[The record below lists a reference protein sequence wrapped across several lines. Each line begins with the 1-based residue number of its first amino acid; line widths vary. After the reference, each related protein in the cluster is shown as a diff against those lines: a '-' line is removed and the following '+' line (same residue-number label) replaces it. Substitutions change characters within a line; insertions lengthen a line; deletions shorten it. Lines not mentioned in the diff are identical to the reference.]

1 MLESYSVSL
10 PKKSRQGDSLTSIYL
25 YNLTKNL
32 TAQSAHLNYAAYD
45 MENELYIFGINI
57 DLDETYVYETL
68 IGDVS
73 DDGVINIKDITA
85 IQYHIAKTTTLKG
98 GRLTAADTNR
108 DGRGDILDATGLQKY
123 IAEIISER

>member
-1 MLESYSVSL
+1 MNNIRNQVTEIVNNNPDY
-10 PKKSRQGDSLTSIYL
+10 
-25 YNLTKNL
+25 
-32 TAQSAHLNYAAYD
+32 AYD

-85 IQYHIAKTTTLKG
+85 IQYHIAKFTTLKG

>member
-1 MLESYSVSL
+1 MRYC
-10 PKKSRQGDSLTSIYL
+10 
-25 YNLTKNL
+25 
-32 TAQSAHLNYAAYD
+32 LNNNPDYAYD

-57 DLDETYVYETL
+57 DLDETL

-85 IQYHIAKTTTLKG
+85 IQYHIAKFTTLKG

>member
-1 MLESYSVSL
+1 MNNIRNQVTEIVNNNPDY
-10 PKKSRQGDSLTSIYL
+10 
-25 YNLTKNL
+25 
-32 TAQSAHLNYAAYD
+32 AYD

-57 DLDETYVYETL
+57 DLDETL

-85 IQYHIAKTTTLKG
+85 IQYHIAKFTTLKG

>member
-1 MLESYSVSL
+1 MNNIRNQVTEIVNNNPDY
-10 PKKSRQGDSLTSIYL
+10 
-25 YNLTKNL
+25 
-32 TAQSAHLNYAAYD
+32 AYD

-85 IQYHIAKTTTLKG
+85 IHYHIAKFTTLKG

-108 DGRGDILDATGLQKY
+108 DGSLSIADIALIYG
-123 IAEIISER
+123 IILG